1 MFIALVGLFMLI
13 GFSGKKGS
21 GKSYFAD
28 YLVNNKLFI
37 KLSFA
42 SPLKEITKILFNLS
56 DEDVK
61 DPIKK
66 ELINPKFNAS
76 PRELMQWLGTDIM
89 REEFNKKFNYSG
101 SIWIDS
107 VKDKVK
113 TLLDNNKDVVI
124 DDVRFQNEV
133 DMIHS
138 LGGIVIN
145 LRNDL
150 DNTLNNSTS
159 IHSSENQKLT
169 FNYEF
174 VNDKSYSNTYDIYL
188 NLDLLFNKHY
198 GLL

>member
-1 MFIALVGLFMLI
+1 MLI

-21 GKSYFAD
+21 GKSFFAD

-145 LRNDL
+145 LHNDL
-150 DNTLNNSTS
+150 DNTLTNSTS
-159 IHSSENQKLT
+159 THSSENQKLT

-188 NLDLLFNKHY
+188 NLDLLINKHY

>member
-1 MFIALVGLFMLI
+1 MLI

-159 IHSSENQKLT
+159 THSSENQKLT

-174 VNDKSYSNTYDIYL
+174 VNDKSYSNTYDIYWK
-188 NLDLLFNKHY
+188 LDLLINKYY

>member
-1 MFIALVGLFMLI
+1 MLI

-113 TLLDNNKDVVI
+113 TLLDDNKDVVI

-159 IHSSENQKLT
+159 THSSENQKLT

-188 NLDLLFNKHY
+188 NLDLLFNKHH

>member
-1 MFIALVGLFMLI
+1 MLI

-89 REEFNKKFNYSG
+89 REEFNKKFDYSG

-159 IHSSENQKLT
+159 THSSENQKLT

-174 VNDKSYSNTYDIYL
+174 VNDKSYSNTEDIYV
-188 NLDLLFNKHY
+188 NLDLLFNKHH

>member
-1 MFIALVGLFMLI
+1 MLI

-21 GKSYFAD
+21 GKSFFAD
-28 YLVNNKLFI
+28 YLLNNKLFI

-101 SIWIDS
+101 SIWIDN

-145 LRNDL
+145 LHNDL
-150 DNTLNNSTS
+150 DNTLTNSTS
-159 IHSSENQKLT
+159 THSSENQKLT

-188 NLDLLFNKHY
+188 NLDLLFNKHH

>member
-1 MFIALVGLFMLI
+1 MLI

-107 VKDKVK
+107 VKDKIK
-113 TLLDNNKDVVI
+113 TLLEDNKDVVI

-159 IHSSENQKLT
+159 NHSSENQKLT

-174 VNDKSYSNTYDIYL
+174 VNDKSYSNTYNIYL
-188 NLDLLFNKHY
+188 NLDLLINKHY

>member
-1 MFIALVGLFMLI
+1 MLI

-21 GKSYFAD
+21 GKSYFSD

-150 DNTLNNSTS
+150 DNTLTNSTS
-159 IHSSENQKLT
+159 THSSENQKLT

-188 NLDLLFNKHY
+188 NLDLLFNKHH

>member
-1 MFIALVGLFMLI
+1 MLI

-89 REEFNKKFNYSG
+89 REEFNKRFNYSG
-101 SIWIDS
+101 SIWIDN

-113 TLLDNNKDVVI
+113 MLLDNNKDVVI

-145 LRNDL
+145 LHNSL
-150 DNTLNNSTS
+150 DNNTSLSNNLNTLTST
-159 IHSSENQKLT
+159 HSSENQKLT

-174 VNDKSYSNTYDIYL
+174 INDKSYSNTYDIYL
-188 NLDLLFNKHY
+188 NLDLLVNKHN

>member
-1 MFIALVGLFMLI
+1 MLI

-21 GKSYFAD
+21 GKSFFAD

-107 VKDKVK
+107 VKDKIK
-113 TLLDNNKDVVI
+113 TLLEDNKDVVI

-138 LGGIVIN
+138 LGGTVIN
-145 LRNDL
+145 LHNDL

-159 IHSSENQKLT
+159 THSSENQKLT

-188 NLDLLFNKHY
+188 NLDLLFNKHH

>member
-1 MFIALVGLFMLI
+1 MLI

-107 VKDKVK
+107 VKDKIK
-113 TLLDNNKDVVI
+113 TLLEDNKDVVI

-159 IHSSENQKLT
+159 THSSENQKLT

-188 NLDLLFNKHY
+188 NLDLLFNKHH

>member
-1 MFIALVGLFMLI
+1 MLI

-21 GKSYFAD
+21 GKSFFAD

-89 REEFNKKFNYSG
+89 REEFNKRFNYSG

-113 TLLDNNKDVVI
+113 TLLDDNKDVVFEMG
-124 DDVRFQNEV
+124 DTYNKQTYHYQN
-133 DMIHS
+133 
-138 LGGIVIN
+138 GI
-145 LRNDL
+145 
-150 DNTLNNSTS
+150 
-159 IHSSENQKLT
+159 
-169 FNYEF
+169 FYYF
-174 VNDKSYSNTYDIYL
+174 
-188 NLDLLFNKHY
+188 
-198 GLL
+198 

>member
-1 MFIALVGLFMLI
+1 MLI

-21 GKSYFAD
+21 GKSYFAN

-145 LRNDL
+145 LHNDL

-159 IHSSENQKLT
+159 THSSENQKLT

-188 NLDLLFNKHY
+188 NLDLLFNKHH

>member
-1 MFIALVGLFMLI
+1 MLI

-101 SIWIDS
+101 SIWIDN

-145 LRNDL
+145 LRNNL

-159 IHSSENQKLT
+159 THSSENQKLT

-188 NLDLLFNKHY
+188 NLDLLFNKHH

>member
-1 MFIALVGLFMLI
+1 MLI

-188 NLDLLFNKHY
+188 NLDLLINKHY

>member
-1 MFIALVGLFMLI
+1 MLI

-107 VKDKVK
+107 VKDKIK
-113 TLLDNNKDVVI
+113 TLLKDNKDVVI

-159 IHSSENQKLT
+159 THSSENQKLT

-188 NLDLLFNKHY
+188 NLDLLFNKHH

>member
-1 MFIALVGLFMLI
+1 MLI

-21 GKSYFAD
+21 GKSFFAD

-101 SIWIDS
+101 SIWIDN

-159 IHSSENQKLT
+159 THSSENQKLT

-188 NLDLLFNKHY
+188 NLDLLFNKHH

>member
-1 MFIALVGLFMLI
+1 MLI

-124 DDVRFQNEV
+124 DDIRFQNEV

-159 IHSSENQKLT
+159 THSSENQKLT

-188 NLDLLFNKHY
+188 NLDLLINKRY

>member
-1 MFIALVGLFMLI
+1 MLI

-76 PRELMQWLGTDIM
+76 PRELMQWLGNDIM
-89 REEFNKKFNYSG
+89 REEFNKKFNY
-101 SIWIDS
+101 
-107 VKDKVK
+107 
-113 TLLDNNKDVVI
+113 
-124 DDVRFQNEV
+124 
-133 DMIHS
+133 
-138 LGGIVIN
+138 
-145 LRNDL
+145 
-150 DNTLNNSTS
+150 
-159 IHSSENQKLT
+159 
-169 FNYEF
+169 
-174 VNDKSYSNTYDIYL
+174 
-188 NLDLLFNKHY
+188 
-198 GLL
+198 

>member
-1 MFIALVGLFMLI
+1 MLI

-113 TLLDNNKDVVI
+113 TLLDKNKDVVI

-145 LRNDL
+145 LRNYL

-159 IHSSENQKLT
+159 THSSENQKLT

-188 NLDLLFNKHY
+188 NLDLLFNKHH

>member
-1 MFIALVGLFMLI
+1 MLI

-145 LRNDL
+145 LHNNL

-159 IHSSENQKLT
+159 THSSENQKLT

-188 NLDLLFNKHY
+188 NLDLLFNKHH

>member
-1 MFIALVGLFMLI
+1 MLI

-21 GKSYFAD
+21 GKSFFAD

-145 LRNDL
+145 LHNDL
-150 DNTLNNSTS
+150 DNTLTNSTS
-159 IHSSENQKLT
+159 THSSENQKLT

-188 NLDLLFNKHY
+188 NLDLLFNKHH

>member
-1 MFIALVGLFMLI
+1 MLI

-28 YLVNNKLFI
+28 YLVNHKLFI

-159 IHSSENQKLT
+159 THSSENQKLT

-174 VNDKSYSNTYDIYL
+174 VNDKSYSNTYNIYL
-188 NLDLLFNKHY
+188 NLDLLINKHY

>member
-1 MFIALVGLFMLI
+1 MLI
-13 GFSGKKGS
+13 GFSCKKGS
-21 GKSYFAD
+21 GKSFFAD

-159 IHSSENQKLT
+159 THSSENQKLT

-188 NLDLLFNKHY
+188 NLDLLFNKHH

>member
-1 MFIALVGLFMLI
+1 MLI

-61 DPIKK
+61 DQIKK
-66 ELINPKFNAS
+66 ESINPKFNAS

-89 REEFNKKFNYSG
+89 REEFNKRFNYSG
-101 SIWIDS
+101 SIWIDNI
-107 VKDKVK
+107 KDKVK
-113 TLLDNNKDVVI
+113 MLLDNNKDVVI

-145 LRNDL
+145 LHNDL
-150 DNTLNNSTS
+150 DSNNLSSNPTS
-159 IHSSENQKLT
+159 FHPSENQKLT

-174 VNDKSYSNTYDIYL
+174 INDKSYSNTYDIYL
-188 NLDLLFNKHY
+188 NLDLLVNKHN

>member
-1 MFIALVGLFMLI
+1 MLI

-61 DPIKK
+61 DPSKK

-101 SIWIDS
+101 SIWIDN

-145 LRNDL
+145 LRNNL

-159 IHSSENQKLT
+159 THSSENQKLT

-188 NLDLLFNKHY
+188 NLDLLFNKHH

>member
-21 GKSYFAD
+21 GKSFFAD

-101 SIWIDS
+101 SIWIDN

-145 LRNDL
+145 LHNDL

-159 IHSSENQKLT
+159 THSSENQKLT

-188 NLDLLFNKHY
+188 NLDLLFNKHH

>member
-1 MFIALVGLFMLI
+1 MLI

-145 LRNDL
+145 LRNYL

-159 IHSSENQKLT
+159 THSSENQKLT

-188 NLDLLFNKHY
+188 NLDLLFNKHH

>member
-1 MFIALVGLFMLI
+1 MLI

-21 GKSYFAD
+21 GKSFFAD

-101 SIWIDS
+101 SIWIDN
-107 VKDKVK
+107 VKDRVK

-145 LRNDL
+145 LHNDL

-159 IHSSENQKLT
+159 THSSENQKLT

-188 NLDLLFNKHY
+188 NLDLLFNKHH

>member
-1 MFIALVGLFMLI
+1 MLI

-28 YLVNNKLFI
+28 YLVNHKLFI

-42 SPLKEITKILFNLS
+42 SPLKEITKILFTLS

-159 IHSSENQKLT
+159 THSSENQKLT

-188 NLDLLFNKHY
+188 NLDLLINKYY

>member
-1 MFIALVGLFMLI
+1 MLI

-145 LRNDL
+145 LHNDL
-150 DNTLNNSTS
+150 DNTLTDSTS
-159 IHSSENQKLT
+159 THSSENQKLT

-188 NLDLLFNKHY
+188 NLDLLINKHY

>member
-1 MFIALVGLFMLI
+1 MLI

-101 SIWIDS
+101 SIWIDN

-150 DNTLNNSTS
+150 DNTLTNSTS
-159 IHSSENQKLT
+159 THSSENQKLT

-188 NLDLLFNKHY
+188 NLDLLINKYY

>member
-1 MFIALVGLFMLI
+1 MLI

-28 YLVNNKLFI
+28 YLVNHKLFI

-145 LRNDL
+145 LHNDL
-150 DNTLNNSTS
+150 DNTLTNSTS
-159 IHSSENQKLT
+159 THSSENQKLT

-188 NLDLLFNKHY
+188 NLDLLINKYY

>member
-1 MFIALVGLFMLI
+1 MLI

-107 VKDKVK
+107 IKDKVK
-113 TLLDNNKDVVI
+113 TLLEDNKDVVI

-145 LRNDL
+145 LHNDL

-159 IHSSENQKLT
+159 THSSENQKLT

-188 NLDLLFNKHY
+188 NLDLLFNKHH

>member
-1 MFIALVGLFMLI
+1 MLI

-113 TLLDNNKDVVI
+113 TLLEDNKDVVI

-159 IHSSENQKLT
+159 THSSENQKLT

-188 NLDLLFNKHY
+188 NLDLLFNKHH

>member
-1 MFIALVGLFMLI
+1 MLI

-113 TLLDNNKDVVI
+113 TLLEDNKDVVI

-159 IHSSENQKLT
+159 THSSENQKLT

-188 NLDLLFNKHY
+188 NLDLLINKRY

>member
-1 MFIALVGLFMLI
+1 MLI

-101 SIWIDS
+101 SIWIDN
-107 VKDKVK
+107 VKDRVK

-159 IHSSENQKLT
+159 NHSSENQKLT

-188 NLDLLFNKHY
+188 NLDLLFNKHH

>member
-1 MFIALVGLFMLI
+1 MLI

-21 GKSYFAD
+21 GKSFFAD

-107 VKDKVK
+107 IKDKVK

-159 IHSSENQKLT
+159 THSSENQKLT
-169 FNYEF
+169 FNYEI

-188 NLDLLFNKHY
+188 NLDLLFNKHH

>member
-1 MFIALVGLFMLI
+1 MLI

-159 IHSSENQKLT
+159 THSSENQKLT

-188 NLDLLFNKHY
+188 NLDLLFNKHH

>member
-21 GKSYFAD
+21 SKSYFAN

-76 PRELMQWLGTDIM
+76 PRELMQWLGI
-89 REEFNKKFNYSG
+89 N
-101 SIWIDS
+101 
-107 VKDKVK
+107 
-113 TLLDNNKDVVI
+113 TLLL
-124 DDVRFQNEV
+124 QL
-133 DMIHS
+133 MI
-138 LGGIVIN
+138 
-145 LRNDL
+145 
-150 DNTLNNSTS
+150 
-159 IHSSENQKLT
+159 
-169 FNYEF
+169 
-174 VNDKSYSNTYDIYL
+174 SNI
-188 NLDLLFNKHY
+188 
-198 GLL
+198 

>member
-1 MFIALVGLFMLI
+1 MLI

-21 GKSYFAD
+21 GKSFFAD

-101 SIWIDS
+101 SIWIDN

-145 LRNDL
+145 LHNDL

-159 IHSSENQKLT
+159 THSSENQKLT

-188 NLDLLFNKHY
+188 NLDLLFNKHH